1 MSENQLSVIGKALEW
16 GYEKAVTGGGVLG
29 TAQSLGDEYL
39 RSNNYNKKD
48 AANSLIRWQNTKA
61 ATGGFV
67 TNLGGAITIPIAI
80 PANMASTLYIQL
92 RMIAAIAHIG
102 GHDVLD
108 DKTKTLCFV
117 CLTGNSAAEI
127 VKSAGVQFGTKFTA
141 STIKKYVTGTVITK
155 INQAVGFR
163 LVTKAGTTG
172 ILNLTKLVPV
182 VGGLVG
188 GTFDGVTTNIIGNT
202 ARNAFI
208 NDDLSGEAAHV
219 RSPEP
224 GAPSPSG
231 ARVKF

>member
-1 MSENQLSVIGKALEW
+1 MYEQTEKRPLSEGENLAYVLKQAVTKYLRREMSENQLSVIGKALEW

-117 CLTGNSAAEI
+117 CLTGNSAARLL
-127 VKSAGVQFGTKFTA
+127 SRQ
-141 STIKKYVTGTVITK
+141 
-155 INQAVGFR
+155 GFSLER
-163 LVTKAGTTG
+163 
-172 ILNLTKLVPV
+172 NLQLP
-182 VGGLVG
+182 
-188 GTFDGVTTNIIGNT
+188 
-202 ARNAFI
+202 
-208 NDDLSGEAAHV
+208 LS
-219 RSPEP
+219 RSMLPEQ
-224 GAPSPSG
+224 
-231 ARVKF
+231 